1 MNISFKQLKGFIAV
15 ARHENFTRA
24 AEEVH
29 LTQAG
34 ISALVRDLEAQ
45 LGFDLF
51 LRTTRN
57 VVLTD
62 KGRDFLVTAQNV
74 SSEMENAIGRLNRV
88 DRNQRQQLTIGV
100 TPLVASYVM
109 PDVMLA
115 FNALQFGTKLEV
127 LEIDRSA
134 MRDKV
139 ESETIDAAFGAF
151 FEVGSGIRRKQI
163 MTSSLSLATPG
174 HDDRR
179 ASAVSWTNL
188 PEGAYI
194 GLPPDNP
201 IQQKVLRKLHAHGV
215 RLNWSAT
222 YSHIETVIGMV
233 EKGLGYA
240 LLPGFSSIITKRKSV
255 SLIPIDPVEHT
266 DYYCITLAGKK
277 TSRELLALQKLFSDV
292 FRGHH
297 A

>member
-1 MNISFKQLKGFIAV
+1 MNISFKQLKGFMAV

-51 LRTTRN
+51 LRTTRK

-62 KGRDFLVTAQNV
+62 NGRDFLVTAQNV
-74 SSEMENAIGRLNRV
+74 SNEMENAIRRLNMV
-88 DRNQRQQLTIGV
+88 DRNQRQRMIIGV

-115 FNALQFGTKLEV
+115 FNALKSGIKLEV

-163 MTSSLSLATPG
+163 MASSLSLAVPG
-174 HDDRR
+174 NVDRKM
-179 ASAVSWTNL
+179 SAISWENL
-188 PEGAYI
+188 PQGAYI
-194 GLPPDNP
+194 ALPPDNP
-201 IQQKVLRKLHAHGV
+201 IQQKVMRKLHAHDV
-215 RLNWSAT
+215 RLHWSAT

-240 LLPGFSSIITKRKSV
+240 LLPGFASVITKRKSV

-266 DYYCITLAGKK
+266 NYYCITLAGKK
-277 TSRELLALQKLFSDV
+277 ASRELSALQKLFSDA
-292 FRGHH
+292 FRGYH

>member
-74 SSEMENAIGRLNRV
+74 SSEMEKAIGRLNRV
-88 DRNQRQQLTIGV
+88 DRNQRQQITIGV

-115 FNALQFGTKLEV
+115 FNAQQLGTKLEV
-127 LEIDRSA
+127 LEIDRS
-134 MRDKV
+134 
-139 ESETIDAAFGAF
+139 
-151 FEVGSGIRRKQI
+151 
-163 MTSSLSLATPG
+163 
-174 HDDRR
+174 
-179 ASAVSWTNL
+179 N
-188 PEGAYI
+188 EGQ
-194 GLPPDNP
+194 GR
-201 IQQKVLRKLHAHGV
+201 V
-215 RLNWSAT
+215 
-222 YSHIETVIGMV
+222 
-233 EKGLGYA
+233 
-240 LLPGFSSIITKRKSV
+240 
-255 SLIPIDPVEHT
+255 
-266 DYYCITLAGKK
+266 
-277 TSRELLALQKLFSDV
+277 
-292 FRGHH
+292 
-297 A
+297 